1 MNAIK
6 FEAARVCEP
15 SPPLLFKLPNSWGRL
30 RDKVIGGAPY
40 DDLHGKAPPERGT
53 FIRLQVY
60 EKICISPLEFFKRVG
75 KSNSLVC
82 KNAQQG

>member
-15 SPPLLFKLPNSWGRL
+15 SLPLLFKLPNSWGRL
-30 RDKVIGGAPY
+30 RDKVIGGGPY
-40 DDLHGKAPPERGT
+40 DDLYGKAPPERGT

-60 EKICISPLEFFKRVG
+60 EKVCISLLELFKRVG
-75 KSNSLVC
+75 KSNILVC

>member
-15 SPPLLFKLPNSWGRL
+15 SLPLLFKLPNSWGRL

-40 DDLHGKAPPERGT
+40 DDLYAEGSARKGYLYQASGIWKGLYLT
-53 FIRLQVY
+53 TWI
-60 EKICISPLEFFKRVG
+60 I
-75 KSNSLVC
+75 
-82 KNAQQG
+82 